1 MAPLGSRRNSNPKP
15 NFSPYETHNIQ
26 TLNTNGKFFTIYV
39 FSWFSCGFHENSN
52 QLTIEYLTTKIV
64 YIFHLTFL

>member
-26 TLNTNGKFFTIYV
+26 TLNTNGKFLQFYM
-39 FSWFSCGFHENSN
+39 FSWFSSGFQQLSMRISNLQLNNS
-52 QLTIEYLTTKIV
+52 LK
-64 YIFHLTFL
+64 